1 MTRARRVLAVAALA
15 WTSVPYGA
23 AAQVA
28 AQVAAVK
35 DRASIAPQ
43 VAAPQ
48 VAAPQVAAPQVAAPD
63 APQATGAPRRAQLA
77 AAFPEVGRILED
89 YARRAHVPG
98 FAFGILVDGD
108 LVYARGF
115 GVRDLASKSPAD
127 TDTVFRIASMTKSF
141 TAMAILALR
150 DTGKLALD
158 DPAERYV
165 PELASLVYPTR
176 DSAPITI
183 RQLLSHAE
191 GFPEDNPWGD
201 RQLAVTEAQF
211 TEMMRRGIPFST
223 TPGTA
228 FEYSNYGFAILGRI
242 VAKASGM
249 RYRDYVDATI
259 LRPLGMTATAW
270 EPSAVPPQR
279 LARGYRWANDTW
291 DEEPML
297 ADGAFGAMG
306 GLMTSVNDLAR
317 YVSFLMS
324 AWPPRDAPERGP
336 IRRSSAREMQQVAWG
351 DPPAVTRDS
360 VDGPLRATGGGYG
373 FGLRIT
379 HTCRWREVSHGG
391 GLPGFGSTM
400 RWLPDHGVGIVVLGN
415 RTYAGWATTVDRAM
429 EALARTGGLVAARPR
444 PAPALLAAQEGV
456 AQLLRA
462 WDDGLADRLAA
473 DNLFLDESRERRR
486 QRFAQLRERHGV
498 CRSEREITP
507 ENALRGEWRMACE
520 RGWVDAWITL
530 APTLPPRVQ
539 FLATRSVL
547 PLTPSLSTTMTEV
560 AGAIGVAAQPAS
572 LGRAFAGEGAAGP
585 GRAAISAAA
594 PWGTCTLG
602 DVLDGDGASRA
613 TVRLS
618 CERGA
623 LDAWVTAEPVTGRLT
638 ALTLAPVASGCLP

>member
-15 WTSVPYGA
+15 WTSVPAEAG
-23 AAQVA
+23 AQVEVRLA
-28 AQVAAVK
+28 EAKAPPSIARQVAT
-35 DRASIAPQ
+35 PG
-43 VAAPQ
+43 
-48 VAAPQVAAPQVAAPD
+48 
-63 APQATGAPRRAQLA
+63 APQATIAPRRAQLA

-108 LVYARGF
+108 LVHARGF
-115 GVRDLASKSPAD
+115 GVRDVASQAPAD
-127 TDTVFRIASMTKSF
+127 PDTVFRIASMTKSF

-150 DTGKLALD
+150 DAGKLALD
-158 DPAERYV
+158 DPAEKYV

-201 RQLAVTEAQF
+201 RQLAASETQF

-223 TPGTA
+223 APGTA

-242 VAKASGM
+242 VANASGM

-259 LRPLGMTATAW
+259 LRRLGMTATTW
-270 EPSAVPPQR
+270 EPSAVPPHR
-279 LARGYRWANDTW
+279 LARGYRWTADRW
-291 DEEPML
+291 AEEPML

-336 IRRSSAREMQQVAWG
+336 IRRSSAREMQQVAWA
-351 DPPAVTRDS
+351 DPPAVTRDP

-400 RWLPDHGVGIVVLGN
+400 RWLPDHGVGIIVMGN
-415 RTYAGWATTVDRAM
+415 RTYSGWSATVDRAM
-429 EALARTGGLVAARPR
+429 EALARTGGLVAAAPR

-462 WDDGLADRLAA
+462 WDDELADRLAA
-473 DNLFLDESRERRR
+473 DNLFLDESREGRR
-486 QRFAQLRERHGV
+486 QGLAQLRQRHGL
-498 CRSEREITP
+498 CRSEREIAP
-507 ENALRGEWRMACE
+507 ENALRGEWRMDCE

-539 FLATRSVL
+539 YLATRSVL
-547 PLTPSLSTTMTEV
+547 PLTPSLSTTMTLV
-560 AGAIGVAAQPAS
+560 AGAIGVAAPPAA
-572 LGRAFAGEGAAGP
+572 LGRAFAGDGAAGP
-585 GRAAISAAA
+585 GHATIAAAA
-594 PWGTCTLG
+594 PWGPCTLG
-602 DVLDGDGASRA
+602 DVLDGDGASSA

-618 CERGA
+618 CEHGA
-623 LDAWVTAEPVTGRLT
+623 LDARVTAEPATGRLT
-638 ALTLAPVASGCLP
+638 TLTLAPVASGCLP